1 MKPKKYGEFP
11 RPYMNKI
18 LAKLPTNSRNW
29 LKMLEPVTLHSGMVL
44 YEPDED
50 IEHVYFLSNAL
61 VSIVSMNSEG
71 ATVEICLIGSEGMV
85 GVPAI
90 LGGVAPYRAIVQM
103 GGAAFR
109 IRRRKI
115 YEEFR
120 KNACLRDLLLKYTNV
135 FLIQI
140 AQFSICNCYHTL
152 QERLCRWLLVA
163 RDAVHS
169 DVLVM
174 THEVISRL
182 LGTRRASITVAAGL
196 LQRAGLI
203 KIGRGRITI
212 QDAPGLAAMSCECYS
227 ILRDEKLRLETS

>member
-1 MKPKKYGEFP
+1 MS
-11 RPYMNKI
+11 MNRI
-18 LAKLPTNSRNW
+18 LAKVPTKNGDW

-44 YEPDED
+44 FEPDEN
-50 IEHVYFLSNAL
+50 IEHVYFLNNAL
-61 VSIVSMNSEG
+61 VSIVSIGSEG
-71 ATVEICLIGSEGMV
+71 STVEIGLVGSEGMV

-90 LGGVAPYRAIVQM
+90 LGGVAPYRAVVQM

-109 IRRRKI
+109 IRGRKI

-120 KNACLRDLLLKYTNV
+120 KNAILRDLLLKYTNV
-135 FLIQI
+135 FLIQV
-140 AQFSICNCYHTL
+140 AQSSICNCYHTL

-163 RDAVHS
+163 RDAIHS
-169 DVLVM
+169 DVLM
-174 THEVISRL
+174 LTHDVIARL

-212 QDAPGLAAMSCECYS
+212 QDASGLAAIACECYS
-227 ILRDEKLRLETS
+227 ILREGKLRLETS